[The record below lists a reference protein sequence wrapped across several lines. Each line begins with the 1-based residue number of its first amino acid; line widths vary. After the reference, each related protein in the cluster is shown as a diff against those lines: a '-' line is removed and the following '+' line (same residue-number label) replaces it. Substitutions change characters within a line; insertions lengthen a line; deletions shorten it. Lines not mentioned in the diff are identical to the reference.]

1 MAFFPSWLAA
11 LFLGGQHF
19 HNEGDKCS
27 LPLSPNLT
35 IGFVDFYL
43 RLAGQSEDMSV
54 RPSVRSFVRPF
65 GTVSK
70 KGEFQFEGFPE
81 LLQMIK
87 RNANL
92 RDFPELLQFLYAST
106 SS

>member
-1 MAFFPSWLAA
+1 MFKGKKAKFSSGWERNPGI
-11 LFLGGQHF
+11 GGH
-19 HNEGDKCS
+19 
-27 LPLSPNLT
+27 
-35 IGFVDFYL
+35 FYL

-54 RPSVRSFVRPF
+54 RPSVRPF
-65 GTVSK
+65 IRSVSK
-70 KGEFQFEGFPE
+70 KGECQFEGFPE

>member
-1 MAFFPSWLAA
+1 M
-11 LFLGGQHF
+11 
-19 HNEGDKCS
+19 
-27 LPLSPNLT
+27 
-35 IGFVDFYL
+35 FVADVLNARKGRVHFYL

-54 RPSVRSFVRPF
+54 RPFVRSF

-70 KGEFQFEGFPE
+70 KGECQFEGFPE

-92 RDFPELLQFLYAST
+92 RDFPELLVLIRFLLLQL
-106 SS
+106 

>member
-1 MAFFPSWLAA
+1 MFKEKKAKFSSGWERNPGI
-11 LFLGGQHF
+11 GGH
-19 HNEGDKCS
+19 
-27 LPLSPNLT
+27 
-35 IGFVDFYL
+35 FYL

-54 RPSVRSFVRPF
+54 RPS
-65 GTVSK
+65 GTVLK
-70 KGEFQFEGFPE
+70 KGESQFEGFPE

>member
-1 MAFFPSWLAA
+1 MFKGKKAKFSSGWERNPGI
-11 LFLGGQHF
+11 GGH
-19 HNEGDKCS
+19 
-27 LPLSPNLT
+27 
-35 IGFVDFYL
+35 FYL

-54 RPSVRSFVRPF
+54 RPFVRSFVRPF

-70 KGEFQFEGFPE
+70 KGECQIEGFPE

>member
-1 MAFFPSWLAA
+1 MFKSDLYPSLIIPQSANTGLSRTFFLQADKVGHFSFLPAA
-11 LFLGGQHF
+11 SRSIRGYV
-19 HNEGDKCS
+19 CS
-27 LPLSPNLT
+27 
-35 IGFVDFYL
+35 F
-43 RLAGQSEDMSV
+43 V
-54 RPSVRSFVRPF
+54 RPFVRPF

-70 KGEFQFEGFPE
+70 KGESQFEGFPE

>member
-1 MAFFPSWLAA
+1 MTFVEVVLVIQGCTKRWTPGLVNLRRKSCALLPAA
-11 LFLGGQHF
+11 GRRTQFLPAASRSIRGYV
-19 HNEGDKCS
+19 CS
-27 LPLSPNLT
+27 
-35 IGFVDFYL
+35 
-43 RLAGQSEDMSV
+43 
-54 RPSVRSFVRPF
+54 SVRSS